1 MRSRC
6 SDRKVH
12 AAQVPTQGQ
21 LENLR
26 GKGGLGELSPHP
38 VQDEV
43 PTSALWT
50 YRPGVSLPT
59 QPVTRIG
66 SGGGGGGG
74 RDRGVVLVKVG
85 GGDEKRGEKK
95 LDWVAMGRGVGME
108 LGQLLIAPAFHPA
121 LGRCLGLRRYPPPH
135 THTPENKANDVI

>member
-1 MRSRC
+1 MLYSLSGPAKGPRPGGPEAWKGEALDMRSRC

-59 QPVTRIG
+59 QPVTQIG
-66 SGGGGGGG
+66 SGGGGGREGSWSCAG
-74 RDRGVVLVKVG
+74 KGWRWG
-85 GGDEKRGEKK
+85 
-95 LDWVAMGRGVGME
+95 
-108 LGQLLIAPAFHPA
+108 
-121 LGRCLGLRRYPPPH
+121 
-135 THTPENKANDVI
+135 

>member
-26 GKGGLGELSPHP
+26 GKGGLGELSPQP
-38 VQDEV
+38 VQGEV
-43 PTSALWT
+43 PTSARWT
-50 YRPGVSLPT
+50 YRPGVALPT

-66 SGGGGGGG
+66 GGVGGGGSWSCAGTGWRWG
-74 RDRGVVLVKVG
+74 
-85 GGDEKRGEKK
+85 
-95 LDWVAMGRGVGME
+95 
-108 LGQLLIAPAFHPA
+108 
-121 LGRCLGLRRYPPPH
+121 
-135 THTPENKANDVI
+135 